1 MSPRLKQ
8 IGGDMTAQP
17 LTLFDLSVDLD
28 PPAALPKETVEP
40 RSVPASIDL
49 MSAARLLGIGR
60 TCAYGL
66 VRTGRWPTPVIR
78 VGRCI
83 RIPTRPLLALL
94 DPDLADIHRPPS
106 SSVGDGAGVRD

>member
-1 MSPRLKQ
+1 MSSRADQ
-8 IGGDMTAQP
+8 VDGATTAWP
-17 LTLFDLSVDLD
+17 IALFEL
-28 PPAALPKETVEP
+28 PTNPAPAASALTALA
-40 RSVPASIDL
+40 RQTVPASIDL

-83 RIPTRPLLALL
+83 RIPTRPLLDLL
-94 DPDLADIHRPPS
+94 NLDLADIHKPPL
-106 SSVGDGAGVRD
+106 DGSADDSAGRH

>member
-1 MSPRLKQ
+1 MADL
-8 IGGDMTAQP
+8 P
-17 LTLFDLSVDLD
+17 LTLFDPPGD
-28 PPAALPKETVEP
+28 PGPPKQTREVVEP
-40 RSVPASIDL
+40 KPVPASIDL

-78 VGRCI
+78 LGRCI

-94 DPDLADIHRPPS
+94 DLDLADIHRPLLNS
-106 SSVGDGAGVRD
+106 AMGGAQVRD